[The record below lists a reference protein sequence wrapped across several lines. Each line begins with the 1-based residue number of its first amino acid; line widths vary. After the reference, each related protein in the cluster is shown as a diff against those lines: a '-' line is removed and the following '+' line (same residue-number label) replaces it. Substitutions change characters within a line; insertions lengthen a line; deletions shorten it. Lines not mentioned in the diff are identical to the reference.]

1 MRLNIKIEKK
11 GFTLIEL
18 LAVIVILGVLI
29 SIAVPKVTKYI
40 TNSRKESY
48 VGEMLTFV
56 NTVREDITS
65 ETYPAPIKSNDVV
78 IITFDMANLDKL
90 QNKSPFGGKYLTS
103 KTYVAVVNV
112 GLGADPEYKYYV
124 SAQDAKGYAIPLT
137 SESSLNKNI
146 IIANAKNKMEVT
158 VQSICGTRD
167 GYNREYTEISGLTDI
182 QPVDEDGNKIS
193 WSATIY
199 SSEACN
205 GQ

>member
-1 MRLNIKIEKK
+1 MRLGKK

-40 TNSRKESY
+40 TNSRKEGYTS
-48 VGEMLTFV
+48 EMLTFIG
-56 NTVREDITS
+56 TVREDITS
-65 ETYPAPIKSNDVV
+65 EAYPSPITNNDVI
-78 IITFDMANLDKL
+78 IITFDVANLDKS
-90 QNKSPFGGKYLTS
+90 QNKSPFGGKYLPS

-112 GLGADPEYKYYV
+112 GTGADPEYKYYV
-124 SAQDAKGYAIPLT
+124 AAQDTKGYAIPLT
-137 SESSLNKNI
+137 GEVNLNKGK

-158 VQSICGTRD
+158 VQSICGTRE
-167 GYNREYTEISGLTDI
+167 GYNREYAEISGLTDI
-182 QPVDEDGNKIS
+182 QPVDENGNKIS
-193 WSATIY
+193 WNATIY

>member
-1 MRLNIKIEKK
+1 MKFGKK

-48 VGEMLTFV
+48 ISEMLTFIG
-56 NTVREDITS
+56 TVKDDITS
-65 ETYPAPIKSNDVV
+65 EVYPAPIKNSDAVV
-78 IITFDMANLDKL
+78 ITFDIANLDKS
-90 QNKSPFGGKYLTS
+90 QNKSPFGGKYIPS
-103 KTYVAVVNV
+103 KTYVVVVNV
-112 GLGADPEYKYYV
+112 GSGSDPEYKYYV
-124 SAQDAKGYAIPLT
+124 ASQDTKDYAIPLT
-137 SESSLNKNI
+137 SESNLNKNK

-158 VQSICGTRD
+158 VQSICGTSD

-182 QPVDEDGNKIS
+182 QPVDENGNKIS
-193 WSATIY
+193 WNVTIY